1 MTYNG
6 LESCILNANSCE
18 DESVASRGDE
28 CPTDSLDEDGSSCS
42 SSNNASGS
50 FSSQWTMMKRDE
62 HEWEYSESSRQSIAN
77 EEPSCAVQISDMKI
91 MKEKF
96 AKLLLGEDSTG
107 GRKEDRKN
115 KWRREMEW
123 LLAPTNYMVELVPA
137 KQYGANG
144 RTLEA
149 SSISLIPTRTRTKF
163 RYFSL
168 NELKG
173 FLIMRPKAR
182 EDETLD
188 AMTITEFWYEEGG
201 CQAEGR
207 IKSVKQ
213 SKRWWL
219 PTPRVP
225 VGGLSDGER
234 KKLLNQA
241 KLVHQIFKAA
251 KSINEAILLEMPIPT
266 IIGEALP
273 KASLGDDLYR
283 MLNTISSSAVGML
296 NLLNLK
302 SEHSALDT
310 VNRLEAA
317 IYAWKERISE
327 RTCTKSPARTSWSL
341 KDPSMELDKMEFLIN
356 RAEVLLQQIRVR
368 YPNLPQTFL
377 DVMKIQYGKDIAHAI
392 LEAYSRVLGNVAFGI
407 LSRIGDI
414 SQEDVSS
421 DPNSPMAANSLPGVN
436 LSGIS
441 GISVSNISTR
451 HTLIDKMNNIE
462 GKLGLLKAEKASY
475 TAFLSDEPNSNSV
488 TGTPSRSPR
497 CCMGKEVCFTP
508 PKMSP

>member
-6 LESCILNANSCE
+6 LENCLLNANSCE

-28 CPTDSLDEDGSSCS
+28 ECPTDSLDEDDSSCS
-42 SSNNASGS
+42 SSNNASES
-50 FSSQWTMMKRDE
+50 FSSQWTMTKRDE
-62 HEWEYSESSRQSIAN
+62 HEWEFSESSRQSVAK
-77 EEPSCAVQISDMKI
+77 EKPSCTVQISDVKI

-107 GRKEDRKN
+107 GRKGHSSALALSNAITKLAGAVFGELWKLEPLPEERKN

-123 LLAPTNYMVELVPA
+123 LLTPTNYMVELVPA

-149 SSISLIPTRTRTKF
+149 SIYYYSNSF
-163 RYFSL
+163 
-168 NELKG
+168 E
-173 FLIMRPKAR
+173 IMRPRAR
-182 EDETLD
+182 EDIQMNLPALRKLDSMLLETLD

-201 CQAEGR
+201 SQAEGR
-207 IKSVKQ
+207 TKSVKQ

-219 PTPRVP
+219 PIPQVP
-225 VGGLSDGER
+225 IGGLSDGER

-251 KSINEAILLEMPIPT
+251 KSINETILLEMPIPS

-273 KASLGDDLYR
+273 KSGKASLGDELYR
-283 MLNTISSSAVGML
+283 TLNTISSSAVGML
-296 NLLNLK
+296 NSLNLK

-310 VNRLEAA
+310 INRLEAA

-327 RTCTKSPARTSWSL
+327 QTCTKSPARTPWSL
-341 KDPSMELDKMEFLIN
+341 KDPSMELDKMEFLIS
-356 RAEVLLQQIRVR
+356 RAQLLLHQIRIR

-421 DPNSPMAANSLPGVN
+421 DPNSPMAANSLPG
-436 LSGIS
+436 
-441 GISVSNISTR
+441 
-451 HTLIDKMNNIE
+451 
-462 GKLGLLKAEKASY
+462 
-475 TAFLSDEPNSNSV
+475 
-488 TGTPSRSPR
+488 
-497 CCMGKEVCFTP
+497 
-508 PKMSP
+508 